1 MRKGNFF
8 LSKNPPIPPLAKP
21 WLVEGGKGGFFS
33 LFLLL
38 CLLVCQNAF
47 AGKVLPLIE
56 TQWLADNLKEMDMR
70 IVYVANTEKEDLTN
84 FDKEHIP
91 GAVYLD
97 MQSLEDILGDGS
109 TSPGKVKFEELMSK
123 LGVSNNT
130 HVVLYG
136 TNSRNPYVTAAFWLM
151 KYNMH
156 KNISYLNGGMTKW
169 KMEKREMTNESAI
182 IIPSTYNAIP
192 DESIRA
198 NADFVLKNIKN
209 HRIAIVDT
217 RNPDGYAGK
226 DTKENKRTGHIPG
239 AVNITFSTANLVK
252 DAVFKSINDLRTQY
266 ESKGVTRDKEVITY
280 CQGGIRAAHTYFVLK
295 HILGYPKVRVYT
307 GSWAEW
313 SKLPPE
319 KYPAEK

>member
-1 MRKGNFF
+1 MRKV
-8 LSKNPPIPPLAKP
+8 S
-21 WLVEGGKGGFFS
+21 FFS

-38 CLLVCQNAF
+38 CLLACQNAF
-47 AGKVLPLIE
+47 AAKAVPLIE
-56 TQWLADNLKEMDMR
+56 TQWLANNLKEMDMR
-70 IVYVANTEKEDLTN
+70 IVYVASTAKDERTN

-97 MQSLEDILGDGS
+97 MQSLKDTLRDGS
-109 TSPGKVKFEELMSK
+109 TSPDKVKFEELMSK

-130 HVVLYG
+130 YVVLYG

-169 KMEKREMTNESAI
+169 KKEKRETTKEQAI
-182 IIPSTYNAIP
+182 IIPARYNAIP

-209 HRIAIVDT
+209 RKIAIVDT
-217 RNPDGYAGK
+217 RNPDEYAGK
-226 DTKENKRTGHIPG
+226 DTRENKRTGHIPG
-239 AVNITFSTANLVK
+239 AVNITFRTANLVK
-252 DAVFKSINDLRTQY
+252 DEVFKSINDLRTQY
-266 ESKGVTRDKEVITY
+266 ESKGITRDKEVITY

-319 KYPAEK
+319 KYPVEK